1 MQAMD
6 QQLADS
12 MGLARDP
19 DLPLQTEEE
28 ALILASIIEKETGQS
43 GERAEIA
50 GVFVRRL
57 RIGMRLADRPDRHLR
72 RGQRRF
78 DGNLTRAHLQA
89 DTPWNTYTRAG
100 STADTDRHAGSRCA
114 YGGGASSS
122 PANLCISWRAVT
134 AVMCSRTR

>member
-6 QQLADS
+6 QQLVEAWL
-12 MGLARDP
+12 GRDP
-19 DLPLQTEEE
+19 DLPLHTADQ

-57 RIGMRLADRPDRHLR
+57 QIGMRLQTDPTVIY
-72 RGQRRF
+72 GVGERF
-78 DGNLTRAHLQA
+78 HGNLTRAHLQA
-89 DTPWNTYTRAG
+89 DTPWEHLYTSG

-114 YGGGASSS
+114 YGGGAS
-122 PANLCISWRAVT
+122 N
-134 AVMCSRTR
+134 SRQIFVFCGAR